1 MHPSLPAEL
10 QRFFD
15 PGEQAI
21 PLSVLTTIRD
31 GWEKMLPIGRLGLVQ
46 RLERE
51 QTPVLRVLIA
61 DLAAAKLLLGVAEK
75 PARDLADNLL
85 LMGASKMPLASG
97 RQTRWHAWDEERR
110 RDIATGRMEREGGLI
125 LA

>member
-1 MHPSLPAEL
+1 MSPVNLPPEL

-15 PGEQAI
+15 AIDLAI
-21 PLSVLTTIRD
+21 PQSVLTTISD
-31 GWEKMLPIGRLGLVQ
+31 GWEKMLPIGRLRLVQ

-75 PARDLADNLL
+75 PASGMADKQL
-85 LMGASKMPLASG
+85 LMEASKMPAASD
-97 RQTRWHAWDEERR
+97 R
-110 RDIATGRMEREGGLI
+110 
-125 LA
+125 

>member
-1 MHPSLPAEL
+1 MSPPLPPEL

-15 PGEQAI
+15 ASEQAI
-21 PLSVLTTIRD
+21 PQSVLTTIRD
-31 GWEKMLPIGRLGLVQ
+31 GWERMLPIGRLRLVQ

-75 PARDLADNLL
+75 PAQGLADHIL
-85 LMGASKMPLASG
+85 LMGVSGMPAMSD
-97 RQTRWHAWDEERR
+97 RQTRWQAWDEARR
-110 RDIATGRMEREGGLI
+110 RDIATDRMEREGGRLSP
-125 LA
+125 